1 MEIRILK
8 QLKGWDIS
16 LSNNFMSLFN
26 KSLKQSFIISI
37 ALSLV
42 SVITFFIYNSF
53 EYKSTIDLLIFII
66 PLFIISFFIVYFYL
80 EFFVLKKIR
89 NLYHDLI
96 PKENFEE
103 NSLVSTNMDQ
113 LIEDLKKF
121 SKESQTEIKSMQEKE
136 NFRRD
141 FIGNLA
147 HELKTPLFTSQSYLL
162 TLIDGALKDKE
173 VNLKYLKKAE
183 KAVERLIFIV
193 KDLDMITKLESE
205 DLKLEKSK
213 FNIILLINNVFE
225 MLELQSS
232 KKQISLSL
240 DSKISTLNVFA
251 DQEKIHQV
259 LTNLIENSI
268 KYGKELGTTE
278 VSVDDIVKNKVIV
291 RVTDNGQG
299 IKEVHFKR
307 LFERFYRVDNSGS
320 RSSGGSGLGLA
331 IVKHIVDAHNEKL
344 YVESDY
350 GVGSEFS
357 FTLEKSN

>member
-1 MEIRILK
+1 
-8 QLKGWDIS
+8 
-16 LSNNFMSLFN
+16 MSLFN
-26 KSLKQSFIISI
+26 KSVIQSFVISI
-37 ALSLV
+37 TLSSLTV
-42 SVITFFIYNSF
+42 VAFSLYISF
-53 EYKSTIDLLIFII
+53 ENKSIIDLLIII
-66 PLFIISFFIVYFYL
+66 ISVFIISFVLVYFYL

-96 PKENFEE
+96 PKDNYEE

-113 LIEDLKKF
+113 LIEDLKRF

-162 TLIDGALKDKE
+162 TLIDGALKDEE

-213 FNIILLINNVFE
+213 FNIIFLINNVFE
-225 MLELQSS
+225 MLELQSR

-240 DSKISTLNVFA
+240 DSKISSLNVFA

-278 VSVDDIVKNKVIV
+278 VSVDDIVEKKVII

-331 IVKHIVDAHNEKL
+331 IVKHIIDAHNEKL
-344 YVESDY
+344 YFESDY

>member
-1 MEIRILK
+1 
-8 QLKGWDIS
+8 
-16 LSNNFMSLFN
+16 MSSFN
-26 KSLKQSFIISI
+26 KSVLQSFIISI

-42 SVITFFIYNSF
+42 SVVAFFIYNSF
-53 EYKSTIDLLIFII
+53 EYKSTVDLLIFII

-96 PKENFEE
+96 PNENFEE

-162 TLIDGALKDKE
+162 TLIDGALKDEE

-193 KDLDMITKLESE
+193 KDLDLITKLESE
-205 DLKLEKSK
+205 GLKLAKSK
-213 FNIILLINNVFE
+213 FNIISLIKNVFE
-225 MLELQSS
+225 MLEIQSS
-232 KKQISLSL
+232 KKQISLSM
-240 DSKISTLNVFA
+240 DPKIRSLNVFA

-278 VSVDDIVKNKVIV
+278 ISVDDIVENKVII
-291 RVTDNGQG
+291 RITDNGQG

-307 LFERFYRVDNSGS
+307 LFERFYRIDSSGS

-331 IVKHIVDAHNEKL
+331 IVKHIIDAHNEKL

>member
-1 MEIRILK
+1 
-8 QLKGWDIS
+8 
-16 LSNNFMSLFN
+16 MSSFN
-26 KSLKQSFIISI
+26 KSIFQSFTISFI
-37 ALSLV
+37 LSSLLV
-42 SVITFFIYNSF
+42 FVFYLYNSF
-53 EYKSTIDLLIFII
+53 KNVNFIDLLIFII
-66 PLFIISFFIVYFYL
+66 PLFLVSFLIIYFYL
-80 EFFVLKKIR
+80 ELFVLKKIR
-89 NLYHDLI
+89 KLYHELI
-96 PKENFEE
+96 PKNNIEE
-103 NSLVSTNMDQ
+103 NELVSTNMDQ
-113 LIEDLKKF
+113 LIEDLKNF
-121 SKESQTEIKSMQEKE
+121 SKKSQTEIKSMQEKE

-162 TLIDGALKDKE
+162 TLIDGALNDEE

-205 DLKLEKSK
+205 GIKLDKSK
-213 FNIILLINNVFE
+213 FNIVSLINNVFE

-232 KKQISLSL
+232 KKQISFSL
-240 DSKISTLNVFA
+240 DSQIKELNVFA

-278 VSVDDIVKNKVIV
+278 VSIEDLVENKVII
-291 RVTDNGQG
+291 RITDNGQG

-307 LFERFYRVDNSGS
+307 LFERFYRVESSGS

>member
-1 MEIRILK
+1 
-8 QLKGWDIS
+8 
-16 LSNNFMSLFN
+16 MSSFN
-26 KSLKQSFIISI
+26 KSIFQSFTISFI
-37 ALSLV
+37 LSSLLV
-42 SVITFFIYNSF
+42 FVFYLYNSF
-53 EYKSTIDLLIFII
+53 KNVNFIDLLIFII
-66 PLFIISFFIVYFYL
+66 PLFLVSFLIIYFYL
-80 EFFVLKKIR
+80 ELFVLKKIR
-89 NLYHDLI
+89 KLYHELI
-96 PKENFEE
+96 PKNNIEE
-103 NSLVSTNMDQ
+103 NELVSTNMDQ
-113 LIEDLKKF
+113 LIEDLKNF
-121 SKESQTEIKSMQEKE
+121 SKKSQTEIKSMQEKE

-162 TLIDGALKDKE
+162 TLIDGALKDEE

-205 DLKLEKSK
+205 GIKLDKSK
-213 FNIILLINNVFE
+213 FNIVSLINNVFE

-232 KKQISLSL
+232 KKQISFSL
-240 DSKISTLNVFA
+240 DSEIKELNVFA

-278 VSVDDIVKNKVIV
+278 VSIEDLVENKVII
-291 RVTDNGQG
+291 RITDNGQG

-307 LFERFYRVDNSGS
+307 LFERFYRVESSGS